1 MDNTFRQLNQL
12 LQTNPGAVD
21 AVLRSQDGRKLM
33 EMMGRQGGQD
43 RLQKAAASAAK
54 GDPAE
59 LSAMVRAMM
68 ATAEGSQL
76 VSRIRQ
82 AVEGKK

>member
-12 LQTNPGAVD
+12 LKTNPGAVD
-21 AVLRSQDGRKLM
+21 SILRSQDGKRLI

-54 GDPAE
+54 GDAAE
-59 LSAMVRAMM
+59 LGSMVRAMM
-68 ATAEGSQL
+68 ATPEGSQL
-76 VSRIRQ
+76 ITRIQ
-82 AVEGKK
+82 KAVEGKK